1 MEDITQLSLEESDAL
16 LKFAETYMR
25 TEKRRTVCKRTRQH
39 YERTARLYFDR
50 PAEALQTKSKG
61 TYYARNAAL
70 IFVAAA
76 KMIAASTIKDYLSAF
91 KAARVLQL
99 FFTYTDSPTALA
111 AGSVCPIDAAPK
123 VGKRKSLRGL
133 PLDWREQLVAAAH
146 YPACREW
153 MLLLAIA
160 GVRPAEVAAGIRVK
174 PIDGGVELKING
186 AKTDRGH
193 GQPERVIAAV
203 GPLALMLAEG
213 GARTTS
219 ETTANAVSVAAGK
232 LGRKVFGVR
241 RSHLVSAYSFRHQFA
256 SDLKASG
263 LDGVSISAI
272 LGHSVDDTKKQY
284 GTSKQAR
291 GLQTTRLVSATRT
304 VKVLKKSAFA
314 PTQPPSGGPSP
325 MR

>member
-1 MEDITQLSLEESDAL
+1 MENVMQLSLEESDAL
-16 LKFAETYMR
+16 LKFVETYMR
-25 TEKRRTVCKRTRQH
+25 TEKRRTVCKRTREH

-50 PAEALQTKSKG
+50 PEDALQTKSKA
-61 TYYARNAAL
+61 TYYARKAAL

-76 KMIAASTIKDYLSAF
+76 RMIAASKIGDYVNTF
-91 KAARVLQL
+91 KAARVLQR
-99 FFTYTDSPTALA
+99 FFTYTDGPTALA

-133 PLDWREQLVAAAH
+133 PLNWRTQMVVAAPS
-146 YPACREW
+146 PACREW
-153 MLLLAIA
+153 MLLLAVA
-160 GVRPAEVAAGIRVK
+160 GVRPAEVAAGIGVQ
-174 PIDGGVELKING
+174 PIEGGVELKING
-186 AKTDRGH
+186 VKTDRGH

-213 GARTTS
+213 GARITSTTS
-219 ETTANAVSVAAGK
+219 ANSVSVAAGK

-263 LDGVSISAI
+263 LDSLSISAI

-291 GLQTTRLVSATRT
+291 GLQTTRLVSAART
-304 VKVLKKSAFA
+304 VKISKKSTFA
-314 PTQPPSGGPSP
+314 PTRPSSGVDSL
-325 MR
+325 RQ

>member
-1 MEDITQLSLEESDAL
+1 MDDVTQLSLEENDAL
-16 LKFAETYMR
+16 LKFVETYMR
-25 TEKRRTVCKRTRQH
+25 TEKTRKVSKRTREH

-50 PAEALQTKSKG
+50 PEEALQTKSKG
-61 TYYARNAAL
+61 TYYARKAAL

-76 KMIAASTIKDYLSAF
+76 RMIAASKIKDYLSSF

-99 FFTYTDSPTALA
+99 FFTYTDSATALA
-111 AGSVCPIDAAPK
+111 AGSVCPIDGAPK

-133 PLDWREQLVAAAH
+133 PLDWRAQLVAAA
-146 YPACREW
+146 PSPSCREW
-153 MLLLAIA
+153 MLLLAVA
-160 GVRPAEVAAGIRVK
+160 GVRPAEVAAGIRLQ
-174 PIDGGVELKING
+174 PIEGGVELKING
-186 AKTDRGH
+186 VKTDRGH
-193 GQPERVIAAV
+193 GQPERVISAV
-203 GPLALMLAEG
+203 GPLALMLAVG
-213 GARTTS
+213 GARTTP

-263 LDGVSISAI
+263 LDGLSISAI
-272 LGHSVDDTKKQY
+272 LGHSVDDTKKHY

-304 VKVLKKSAFA
+304 VKVLKKSGFLPTRTTATGSA
-314 PTQPPSGGPSP
+314 PQ
-325 MR
+325 R